1 MNPDP
6 VKLGFVLLGAAG
18 TSLGFGAM
26 LMRLAWIGFRD
37 ASYPLSKTSQLT
49 GTPARS
55 VALAMGFF
63 ALLVIICG
71 IVILVFGYFRMKE
84 LLR

>member
-6 VKLGFVLLGAAG
+6 VKLGFVLLGAVC
-18 TSLGFGAM
+18 TSVGFGMM
-26 LMRLAWIGFRD
+26 LIRLAWTGFRD

-49 GTPARS
+49 GTPARIA
-55 VALAMGFF
+55 ALVIGFF
-63 ALLVIICG
+63 ALLAITCG